1 MQQTDRGSVLLDRHA
16 LDAGTDDTDG
26 AVAAVLRLN
35 RPDQLNPIDE
45 EVLDRFD
52 DHLDAVE
59 ADSSIRVLFV
69 TGNGRAFS
77 AGGDLKKY
85 VELQQDPV
93 GFPEFV
99 GHLHHAFGRLR
110 GLRVP
115 VVALVNGVTAA
126 GGLELIL
133 NCDFAFVAASAKI
146 GDGHLNFGQMGGGG
160 VLTLL
165 PRAIGK
171 ARAMELMMSGRLL
184 SATEAVEWGLA
195 SRCVPDNELLDAGL
209 AFAREVAV
217 KSPLAVANAKQ
228 VMHQL
233 WSDNGS
239 VDAGLR
245 FELER
250 DAYYCLTSHD
260 APEGLRAFADKR
272 PPRFAGR

>member
-272 PPRFAGR
+272 PPRFTGR

>member
-184 SATEAVEWGLA
+184 SASEAVEWGLA